1 MILQIL
7 ERTPPWVF
15 ALFAALLILGAFLAR
30 AVRILQFAHQEARA

>member
-15 ALFAALLILGAFLAR
+15 VLFAFPAR
-30 AVRILQFAHQEARA
+30 ALRILAAAPEQELRPWPSS